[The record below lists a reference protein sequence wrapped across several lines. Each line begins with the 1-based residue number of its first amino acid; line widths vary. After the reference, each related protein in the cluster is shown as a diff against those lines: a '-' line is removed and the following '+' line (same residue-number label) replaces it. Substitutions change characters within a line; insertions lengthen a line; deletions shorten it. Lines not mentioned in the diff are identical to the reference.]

1 MKFLKELQKR
11 IFPFIVLITA
21 LSVSVSAAFYSVTG
35 LSKLF
40 AGARLEVLIMTS
52 SLEFAKIII
61 ASLLHQYW
69 NTLNRLLKIYLTVA
83 VVTLIGI
90 TSMGIYGFLS
100 SAYQETAN
108 KSGIIEKEINIL
120 DLKRGRFEEERNSL
134 LEEKSGLDN
143 SIVELRDGLSNNV
156 IQYKDSETGEII
168 TTTSSSTRRA
178 LEAQLDEA
186 IIDKRNLSI
195 KIETVTDS
203 ITKLDLKI
211 LDIESNSDI
220 AAELGPLKYISE
232 LTDTPMNKIVN
243 YLLLIIVF
251 VFDPLAIALVI
262 TANFLFDRLKKV
274 KEEIGISSDYEN
286 EVEDETHEE
295 IQEEEVEDESDFED
309 EKVITINETNEDD
322 DDFENGSFA
331 DWVEWDEM
339 HAHDMVLNDMLKQL
353 EDETDIFEEEIIES
367 EIIDTE
373 EEMVEGEN
381 DQQQE
386 NILVEEV
393 EETLP
398 KKNKR
403 LVYKKRD
410 AEN

>member
-11 IFPFIVLITA
+11 VFPFIVLITA

-61 ASLLHQYW
+61 ASLLHRYW
-69 NTLNRLLKIYLTVA
+69 NALNKLLRTYLTIA

-108 KSGIIEKEINIL
+108 KNGIIEKEINIL
-120 DLKRGRFEEERNSL
+120 ELKKNRFEEDRDNL
-134 LEEKSGLDN
+134 LNEKNGLDE
-143 SIVELRDGLSNNV
+143 SIGELRQGLSNNV

-168 TTTSSSTRRA
+168 TTTSSSTRKA
-178 LEAQLDEA
+178 LEGQLEQA

-211 LDIESNSDI
+211 LDIESSSDV
-220 AAELGPLKYISE
+220 ASELGPLKYISE
-232 LTDTPMNKIVN
+232 LTNTPMNKIVN
-243 YLLLIIVF
+243 YLLLVIVF
-251 VFDPLAIALVI
+251 VFDPLAIALI
-262 TANFLFDRLKKV
+262 IASNFLFEKLQKAKDKIK
-274 KEEIGISSDYEN
+274 N
-286 EVEDETHEE
+286 EDVEDETIEEELLEEPIEE
-295 IQEEEVEDESDFED
+295 IDEDNIEETNDLEEVPDVENQDNEQDEINFED
-309 EKVITINETNEDD
+309 NKKSIHIVGDDEED
-322 DDFENGSFA
+322 
-331 DWVEWDEM
+331 WDEM
-339 HAHDMVLNDMLKQL
+339 HAHDMVLNNMFDKFVD
-353 EDETDIFEEEIIES
+353 EENIFKEDIKEDKDETVGD
-367 EIIDTE
+367 
-373 EEMVEGEN
+373 V
-381 DQQQE
+381 
-386 NILVEEV
+386 V
-393 EETLP
+393 EETVEEKP
-398 KKNKR
+398 KVNKR

>member
-11 IFPFIVLITA
+11 VFPFIVLITA

-61 ASLLHQYW
+61 ASLLHRYW
-69 NTLNRLLKIYLTVA
+69 NALNKLLRTYLTIA

-108 KSGIIEKEINIL
+108 KNGIIEKEINIL
-120 DLKRGRFEEERNSL
+120 ELKKNRFEEDRDNL
-134 LEEKSGLDN
+134 LSEKNGLDE
-143 SIVELRDGLSNNV
+143 SIGELRQGLSNNV

-168 TTTSSSTRRA
+168 TTTSSSTRKA
-178 LEAQLDEA
+178 LEGQLEQA

-211 LDIESNSDI
+211 LDIESSSDV
-220 AAELGPLKYISE
+220 ASELGPLKYISE
-232 LTDTPMNKIVN
+232 LTNTPMNKIVN
-243 YLLLIIVF
+243 YLLLVIVF
-251 VFDPLAIALVI
+251 VFDPLAIALI
-262 TANFLFDRLKKV
+262 IASNFLFEKLQKAKDKIK
-274 KEEIGISSDYEN
+274 N
-286 EVEDETHEE
+286 EDVEDETIEEELLEEPIEE
-295 IQEEEVEDESDFED
+295 IDEDNIEETNDLEEVPDVENQDNEQDEINFED
-309 EKVITINETNEDD
+309 NKKSIHIVGDDEED
-322 DDFENGSFA
+322 
-331 DWVEWDEM
+331 WDEM
-339 HAHDMVLNDMLKQL
+339 HAHDMVLNNMFDKFVD
-353 EDETDIFEEEIIES
+353 EENIFKEDIKEDKDETVGD
-367 EIIDTE
+367 
-373 EEMVEGEN
+373 V
-381 DQQQE
+381 
-386 NILVEEV
+386 V
-393 EETLP
+393 EETVEEKP
-398 KKNKR
+398 KVNKR

>member
-243 YLLLIIVF
+243 
-251 VFDPLAIALVI
+251 
-262 TANFLFDRLKKV
+262 
-274 KEEIGISSDYEN
+274 
-286 EVEDETHEE
+286 
-295 IQEEEVEDESDFED
+295 
-309 EKVITINETNEDD
+309 
-322 DDFENGSFA
+322 
-331 DWVEWDEM
+331 
-339 HAHDMVLNDMLKQL
+339 
-353 EDETDIFEEEIIES
+353 
-367 EIIDTE
+367 
-373 EEMVEGEN
+373 
-381 DQQQE
+381 
-386 NILVEEV
+386 
-393 EETLP
+393 
-398 KKNKR
+398 
-403 LVYKKRD
+403 
-410 AEN
+410 

>member
-309 EKVITINETNEDD
+309 EKFITINETNEDD

-393 EETLP
+393 EEILP